1 MFYMCSFWHYRPKT
15 LSELCDRL
23 QGLAAQCLAQTPL
36 MVNYTLMTSTVT
48 LVTAGCVTE
57 SSEKVR
63 IEFVDA
69 TVVNEKMA
77 RVDGFSS

>member
-1 MFYMCSFWHYRPKT
+1 M
-15 LSELCDRL
+15 
-23 QGLAAQCLAQTPL
+23 AQPPL
-36 MVNYTLMTSTVT
+36 MVNYTLMTPTVT
-48 LVTAGCVTE
+48 LVTAGCAME

-77 RVDGFSS
+77 RVDGFLC